1 MSDDKPRVGALYP
14 MARLLEAM
22 AGNSPVKAK
31 KVRAWYDVVWGI
43 LSGEVSVGSRA
54 PVKNTPPW
62 VTLEVVKGGFTT
74 GRFLAGGEVCQA
86 ERAKYAEI
94 AAKSPGDFP
103 AQPGPAA
110 MRAALNSYFLEE
122 SGAQE
127 LSRLLTA
134 KSYRL
139 LVPEHG
145 ALLVA
150 CYLVEKGEVERAQDL
165 IDKLVPFFSELAF
178 YPVAGIYCDVSQGVV
193 SHGDVSQ
200 GVVSHGV
207 VSQAPGG
214 DLFSVM
220 TCFELSR
227 KFDNMQETSDV
238 KLMKQVLASLPL
250 YDQMVALLLE
260 TVVGEAPQFVR
271 DGNGLVRDQFKQPL
285 VHGGE
290 PLQKVDAG
298 WFDRAAKILSLCKAD
313 LPKLKSCKYEKSIKH
328 KLFLCFQ
335 DFVENR
341 KAERIKPSWI
351 KSLLAAYIYKNGLP
365 GSEKLKSLRA
375 MQQRQASQRPHFQY
389 GKIVAARLRKFDP
402 ESGLSAENIEALLSD
417 ITDDELKHL
426 LPSPGPDDKLAFP
439 GYFAAK
445 LRKGLAM
452 PIAGLLEAR
461 LISSS
466 EEFGRFLPEL
476 TGLTLVRN
484 LSDER
489 LANLYLALY
498 SAFRQRRSLL
508 LLNYESQVRFA
519 ELPWVSALSPFIS
532 DMAEEGSLRAAA
544 KEALADALCLVLKY
558 FPHSILPNKVVS
570 ELLTLTAA
578 AGLKVPLIYE
588 LAVDI
593 FMGDFSE
600 KFLFAARDAA
610 QLLEGSLYQSY
621 YGIDYSEIR
630 SIAAPGETEG
640 VRLSKEFGR
649 VCTRMAGL
657 AETGGSGRRNCA
669 ENGRIIEQAQI
680 VTTHNMASLVVALDL
695 KSDARLHLE
704 NMVQSAFVSIVALLS
719 MRVNDW
725 RIELRR
731 IKNAAYGFRQIVFYL
746 SLLQS
751 KGISIEPCLLFM
763 EEHLAKLSER
773 ASQKDLDNRLA
784 PILIGLRDISAGQSF
799 DSSGGTAG
807 GGRRFLGWSSGK
819 HWLSTLSG

>member
-22 AGNSPVKAK
+22 AGNSPVKSK

-43 LSGEVSVGSRA
+43 LSGEISVGSRA

-62 VTLEVVKGGFTT
+62 VTLEVVKGGFAT

-103 AQPGPAA
+103 AQAEPAA
-110 MRAALNSYFLEE
+110 MRAALNCYFLEE

-178 YPVAGIYCDVSQGVV
+178 YPVAGIYCDVS
-193 SHGDVSQ
+193 
-200 GVVSHGV
+200 HGV

-214 DLFSVM
+214 DLFSAM

-227 KFDNMQETSDV
+227 KFDNMQETSDL
-238 KLMKQVLASLPL
+238 KLMKKVLASLPL

-260 TVVGEAPQFVR
+260 TVVGEAPQFVC

-285 VHGGE
+285 VSGGE

-375 MQQRQASQRPHFQY
+375 MQDKQSSQRPHFQY
-389 GKIVAARLRKFDP
+389 GKIVAARLNKFDP
-402 ESGLSAENIEALLSD
+402 ERGLSAENIEALLSD

-426 LPSPGPDDKLAFP
+426 LPSPGHDEKLAFP

-544 KEALADALCLVLKY
+544 KEALADALCLVLNY

-600 KFLFAARDAA
+600 KFLFAAKDAA
-610 QLLEGSLYQSY
+610 QLLEGSLYESY

-630 SIAAPGETEG
+630 SIAAPSETEG

-657 AETGGSGRRNCA
+657 AENGGRRNCA

-680 VTTHNMASLVVALDL
+680 VTTHNMASLFVALDL
-695 KSDARLHLE
+695 KTDSRLHLE
-704 NMVQSAFVSIVALLS
+704 TMVQSAFVSIVALLS

-773 ASQKDLDNRLA
+773 ASQKDINNRLA
-784 PILIGLRDISAGQSF
+784 PILIGLRDVSAGQSF

-819 HWLSTLSG
+819 HWLSTVSDNLI